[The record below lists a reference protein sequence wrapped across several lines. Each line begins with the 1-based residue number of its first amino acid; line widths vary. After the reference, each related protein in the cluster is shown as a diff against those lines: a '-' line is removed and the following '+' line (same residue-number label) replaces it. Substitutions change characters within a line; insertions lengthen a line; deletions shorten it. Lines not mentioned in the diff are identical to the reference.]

1 MNRKNFDV
9 VIIGAGSIGA
19 PAAFFLAKEGLRTLV
34 IDKLPSVGQG
44 ANKAA
49 IGGIRATHS
58 DRAKISICLKS
69 IEIFSTWQEEY
80 GDHIG
85 WVQGGYSFV
94 AYREQDEETLKG
106 LIEVQ
111 QQYGLNINWLDKDE
125 LLEVIPDLNR
135 EGLRGGTFC
144 PDDGSACPLLA
155 AHAFYLR
162 ARERGAE
169 FHFNEEVTDIVV
181 EANGVRGVKTT
192 KGEYGT
198 DCVINAAGSWA
209 KKVANMAG
217 LDVPVRS
224 DCHEAGIT
232 EPVERFLGPM
242 VVDIRPA
249 EGSAN
254 YYFYQHY
261 TNQIVFC
268 ITPRPSIWGEDT
280 RETSVFLP
288 MVARRMIDL
297 MPRLANLRVRRVW
310 RGLYPM
316 TPDGLPI
323 VGKVKELEGYIN
335 AVGMCGQGFM
345 IGPGL
350 APYLVKMVKDE
361 LSPGDRELLSGLTLY
376 RDFGGVERLK

>member
-1 MNRKNFDV
+1 MKNNFDV
-9 VIIGAGSIGA
+9 IIIGAGSIGA
-19 PAAFFLAKEGLRTLV
+19 PAAFFLAKEGIRTLV

-58 DRAKISICLKS
+58 NRAKISICLKS
-69 IEIFSTWQEEY
+69 IEIFSTWQKEY

-106 LIEVQ
+106 LVEAQ
-111 QQYGLNINWLDKDE
+111 KSYSLNINWLDRDE
-125 LLEVIPDLNR
+125 LLEVIPDLNP

-155 AHAFYLR
+155 AHAFYRR
-162 ARERGAE
+162 ASKLGAK

-181 EANGVRGVKTT
+181 KAGRVHGVKTT

-198 DCVINAAGSWA
+198 DFVINAAGPWA
-209 KKVANMAG
+209 KRVANMAG

-232 EPVERFLGPM
+232 EPVERFLRPM

-268 ITPRPSIWGEDT
+268 LTPRPNIWGEDT

-288 MVARRMIDL
+288 MVSRRMIDL

-350 APYLVKMVKDE
+350 APYLVKIVKGE
-361 LSPGDRELLSGLTLY
+361 LSAEDQELLSELTMY
-376 RDFGGVERLK
+376 RDFGREEKLK

>member
-1 MNRKNFDV
+1 MSKKNFDM

-19 PAAFFLAKEGLRTLV
+19 PAAFFLAKEGIRTLV

-58 DRAKISICLKS
+58 DKAKITICLKS
-69 IEIFSTWQEEY
+69 IEIFSTWQEMY

-94 AYREQDEETLKG
+94 AYREQDEKTLKG
-106 LIEVQ
+106 LLEVQ
-111 QQYGLNINWLDKDE
+111 KPYGLNINWLNRDE
-125 LLEVIPDLNR
+125 LLEVIPDLNPD
-135 EGLRGGTFC
+135 GLRGGTFC

-155 AHAFYLR
+155 AHAFYRR
-162 ARERGAE
+162 AKERGAE
-169 FHFNEEVTDIVV
+169 FHFNEEVTEIVV
-181 EANGVRGVKTT
+181 EAGKVSRVKTN

-198 DCVINAAGSWA
+198 RCLINAAGA
-209 KKVANMAG
+209 AARKVANMVG
-217 LDVPVRS
+217 LDVPVRP

-268 ITPRPSIWGEDT
+268 ITPRPNIWGEDT

-288 MVARRMIDL
+288 MVAKRMVDL

-316 TPDGLPI
+316 TPDGSPI
-323 VGKVKELEGYIN
+323 VGKVREVEGYIN

-350 APYLVKMVKDE
+350 ATYLVKMVKDE
-361 LSPGDRELLSGLTLY
+361 LSAEDEEVLSGLSVY
-376 RDFGGVERLK
+376 RDFGGEEKLK

>member
-19 PAAFFLAKEGLRTLV
+19 PAAFFLAKEGIRTLV

-169 FHFNEEVTDIVV
+169 FHFNEEVTDIIA
-181 EANGVRGVKTT
+181 EANRVRGVKTT
-192 KGEYGT
+192 KGGYAT
-198 DCVINAAGSWA
+198 DCVINAAGPWA

-268 ITPRPSIWGEDT
+268 ITPSPSIWGKDT

-361 LSPGDRELLSGLTLY
+361 LSAGDREVLCGLTLY
-376 RDFGGVERLK
+376 RDFGGEERLK

>member
-19 PAAFFLAKEGLRTLV
+19 PAAFFLAQEGIRTLA

-58 DRAKISICLKS
+58 DKAKISICLKS

-106 LIEVQ
+106 LLEVQ
-111 QQYGLNINWLDKDE
+111 KQYGLNINWLDRDE
-125 LLEVIPDLNR
+125 LLEVIPDLNS

-155 AHAFYLR
+155 THAFYRR
-162 ARERGAE
+162 ARERGGE
-169 FHFNEEVTDIVV
+169 FHFDEEVTDIVV
-181 EANGVRGVKTT
+181 KAGRVRGVETT
-192 KGEYGT
+192 KGQYGT
-198 DCVINAAGSWA
+198 DFVINAAGPWA
-209 KKVANMAG
+209 KRVANMAG

-232 EPVERFLGPM
+232 EPAPIASGG
-242 VVDIRPA
+242 VVDAVPPGIPLKQLEMWEEMIA
-249 EGSAN
+249 E
-254 YYFYQHY
+254 
-261 TNQIVFC
+261 
-268 ITPRPSIWGEDT
+268 ED
-280 RETSVFLP
+280 
-288 MVARRMIDL
+288 
-297 MPRLANLRVRRVW
+297 
-310 RGLYPM
+310 
-316 TPDGLPI
+316 
-323 VGKVKELEGYIN
+323 
-335 AVGMCGQGFM
+335 
-345 IGPGL
+345 
-350 APYLVKMVKDE
+350 KDPF
-361 LSPGDRELLSGLTLY
+361 SMKQLTLC
-376 RDFGGVERLK
+376 GVRVAPQSPCCSADYASVIPAPLV

>member
-1 MNRKNFDV
+1 MNRKNLDV
-9 VIIGAGSIGA
+9 IVIGAGSIGA
-19 PAAFFLAKEGLRTLV
+19 PAAFFLAKDGIRTLV
-34 IDKLPSVGQG
+34 IDALPSVGQG

-58 DRAKISICLKS
+58 DKAKINICLKS
-69 IEIFSTWQEEY
+69 IGIFSTWQEEY

-94 AYREQDEETLKG
+94 AYGEGEEKTLKG
-106 LIEVQ
+106 LLAVQ
-111 QQYGLNINWLDKDE
+111 KQYGLNINWLDRDE

-135 EGLRGGTFC
+135 EGLRGGTFS
-144 PDDGSACPLLA
+144 PGDGSACPLLA
-155 AHAFYLR
+155 AHAFYRR
-162 ARERGAE
+162 AKERGAE

-181 EANGVRGVKTT
+181 EAGKVRGVKTT
-192 KGEYGT
+192 KGEYGA
-198 DCVINAAGSWA
+198 DCVINAAGHAA
-209 KKVANMAG
+209 KKVANLAG
-217 LDVPVRS
+217 LDVPVRP
-224 DCHEAGIT
+224 DCHEGGIT
-232 EPVERFLGPM
+232 EPVEHFLGPM

-288 MVARRMIDL
+288 MVARRMVDL

-316 TPDGLPI
+316 TPDGAPI
-323 VGKVKELEGYIN
+323 VGKVKEVEGYIN

-350 APYLVKMVKDE
+350 APYLVKIVKDE
-361 LSPGDRELLSGLTLY
+361 LSAGDEDVLSGLSVY
-376 RDFGGVERLK
+376 RDFGGEEKLK

>member
-1 MNRKNFDV
+1 MSRKNFDV

-19 PAAFFLAKEGLRTLV
+19 PAAFFLAKEGIRILAL
-34 IDKLPSVGQG
+34 DELPSVGQG

-58 DRAKISICLKS
+58 DKAKINICLKS
-69 IEIFSTWQEEY
+69 IDIFSTWEEEY

-125 LLEVIPDLNR
+125 LLEVIPDLNP

-162 ARERGAE
+162 AKERGAE

-198 DCVINAAGSWA
+198 DCVINAAGPWA

-232 EPVERFLGPM
+232 EPVERFLEPM

-268 ITPRPSIWGEDT
+268 ITPSPSIWGEDT

-361 LSPGDRELLSGLTLY
+361 LSAEDREVLSGLTLY
-376 RDFGGVERLK
+376 RDFGGEERLK

>member
-1 MNRKNFDV
+1 MNRKNFEV

-19 PAAFFLAKEGLRTLV
+19 PAAFFLAKEGVRTLV
-34 IDKLPSVGQG
+34 IDGLPSVGQG

-58 DRAKISICLKS
+58 HRAKISICLKS
-69 IEIFSTWQEEY
+69 IEIFSTWEEEY

-111 QQYGLNINWLDKDE
+111 QQYGLNINWLDRDE
-125 LLEVIPDLNR
+125 LLEVIPDLKR

-169 FHFNEEVTDIVV
+169 FHFKETVTDIVV
-181 EANGVRGVKTT
+181 EADQVRGVKTN
-192 KGEYGT
+192 KGEYGA
-198 DCVINAAGSWA
+198 DFIINAAGPGA
-209 KKVANMAG
+209 KRVANMAG
-217 LDVPVRS
+217 LDVPVQS
-224 DCHEAGIT
+224 DSHEAGIT

-242 VVDIRPA
+242 VVDIRPD

-268 ITPRPSIWGEDT
+268 ITPKPSIWGEDT

-288 MVARRMIDL
+288 MVARRMVDL
-297 MPRLANLRVRRVW
+297 MPRLVNLRVRRVW

-361 LSPGDRELLSGLTLY
+361 LSAKDEEILSGLSVY
-376 RDFGGVERLK
+376 RDFGGEEKLK

>member
-19 PAAFFLAKEGLRTLV
+19 PAAFFLAKEGIRPLV

-69 IEIFSTWQEEY
+69 IEIFSTWQGEY

-106 LIEVQ
+106 LLEVQ
-111 QQYGLNINWLDKDE
+111 KPYGLNINWLDKDE
-125 LLEVIPDLNR
+125 LLEVIPDLNP

-155 AHAFYLR
+155 AHAFYRR
-162 ARERGAE
+162 AKERGAE
-169 FHFNEEVTDIVV
+169 FYFNEEVADIVV
-181 EANGVRGVKTT
+181 EADRVRGVKTT
-192 KGEYGT
+192 RGEYGT
-198 DCVINAAGSWA
+198 DCIINAAGPWA

-217 LDVPVRS
+217 LDVPVQS

-232 EPVERFLGPM
+232 EPVERFLEPM

-268 ITPRPSIWGEDT
+268 MTPSPSIWGEDT

-288 MVARRMIDL
+288 MVARRMIGL
-297 MPRLANLRVRRVW
+297 MPRLANLRVRRAW

-323 VGKVKELEGYIN
+323 VGKVRELEGYIN

-361 LSPGDRELLSGLTLY
+361 LSVEDKEVLSGLMIY
-376 RDFGGVERLK
+376 RDFGGEEKLK